1 MEQNELAELAQ
12 MDMKQTLFHL
22 GRDVKMNLKH
32 ILTTFFV
39 LSSFFIV
46 ACSSDTKDSPTAVK
60 SIATDAGEGVEVV
73 GMTSGGEKGA
83 PILILEELHNS
94 RAGQVQH
101 AISLVRLHDKYNLR
115 LIGLE
120 GYLKE
125 RPKIDTNWF
134 KSPGNT
140 PVEKARV
147 TVRLLQEGEISAAE
161 FMALTYDDISLI
173 PVEDQAGYNVELG
186 EGAIDAVLN
195 LSARID
201 SNLGENVRKKLDEAS
216 NGKPL
221 SAEDQLSMAED
232 IERRRVERGIQL
244 SASEQVAWASWLAFW
259 RGRAGGNRTMFDS
272 TVQATERLGA
282 PIIAMN
288 VGSAHTQGICKL
300 LKASGYPF
308 AVLTPTVTKDRNE
321 RGDLEEGFDRKY
333 KKMSVFSVGF
343 LTEALQNSF
352 KKPEPSI
359 PNSWFQAKAETYLFV
374 DRIAAQ
380 ILGPSGQSGGG
391 KPPYKFSS
399 DEFRTRLIYID
410 PRRIAVVGNSDSNVD
425 RAVLFPLVYNP
436 SDKRKR
442 KEVWIKAAL
451 TKGPEQAVESVEAML
466 KRAFDRIQADTKAP
480 KNVEDSKGQI
490 QMSTR
495 TVAAVGPDKESVNRK
510 ILSSV

>member
-1 MEQNELAELAQ
+1 
-12 MDMKQTLFHL
+12 
-22 GRDVKMNLKH
+22 MNLKH
-32 ILTTFFV
+32 KLRMIFILG
-39 LSSFFIV
+39 SFFI
-46 ACSSDTKDSPTAVK
+46 AGCSSATKDSPTSVK
-60 SIATDAGEGVEVV
+60 SIATDASEGVQVV
-73 GMTSGGEKGA
+73 GMTSGGTKGT
-83 PILILEELHNS
+83 PILVLEELHNS

-120 GYLKE
+120 GYLQE
-125 RPKIDTNWF
+125 RPKIETNWF
-134 KSPGNT
+134 KEKTPDKT

-161 FMALTYDDISLI
+161 FMALTYDDVSLI
-173 PVEDQAGYNVELG
+173 PIEQKAGYNVELA
-186 EGAIDAVLN
+186 EGSIDAVLN

-201 SNLGENVRKKLDEAS
+201 GDLGESVRKKLDEAS

-232 IERRRVERGIQL
+232 IERRRVERSIQL
-244 SASEQVAWASWLAFW
+244 SATEQAAWASWLAFW
-259 RGRAGGNRTMFDS
+259 RGRARGNRTMFDS
-272 TVQATERLGA
+272 IVQATEQPGE

-288 VGSAHTQGICKL
+288 VGSAHTEGICKL
-300 LKASGYPF
+300 LKSSGYPF
-308 AVLTPTVTKDRNE
+308 AVLTPTVTKNRDE
-321 RGDLEEGFDRKY
+321 RGDLEGGFDRKY
-333 KKMSVFSVGF
+333 KMMSVFSDGF
-343 LTEALQNSF
+343 LTDALQNSF

-380 ILGPSGQSGGG
+380 VLGPSGSSGGG
-391 KPPYKFSS
+391 KPPYRFSS
-399 DEFRTRLIYID
+399 DELRTRLIYID